1 MCPNVNILVVD
12 DEEIMRKLFTDIL
25 QDEGYKVTTVC
36 NGKEA
41 EDIVKNTFFDIAFV
55 DIHMPIMDGIKTLRL
70 LRDITPKTNIVMM
83 DSMPDYLLKD
93 IRKEGAITCIHKP
106 FHITEIKSVVNEI
119 INKGEAN
126 G

>member
-1 MCPNVNILVVD
+1 MPVNINILVVD
-12 DEEIMRKLFTDIL
+12 DEEVMRKLFTDIL

-41 EDIVKNTFFDIAFV
+41 QDIVQSALFDIAFV
-55 DIHMPIMDGIKTLRL
+55 DIHMPIMDGIKTLRI
-70 LRDITPKTNIVMM
+70 LREITPKTHVVMM
-83 DSMPDYLLKD
+83 DSMPDYLLAEIK
-93 IRKEGAITCIHKP
+93 KEGAITCIHKP